1 LSHAGWPLTVAE
13 LDAVLQRLSPSG
25 ENVPSLEERITSK
38 YASLIKLTR
47 DDGLSNNQCGVDMDN
62 GMFFSAPTSTTVRFA
77 HDTVSEYFQKGLGKF
92 SADQTRIPLGVTTY
106 EAHSTLLRTC
116 LEVYINPGGSG
127 ELKSSKTLQDY
138 ASGGWLFH
146 MEALS
151 ETETG
156 LSTDESISDR
166 SELACLLYR
175 FCHDENIV
183 REWCYDLNSELFTA
197 DKAATVVRCI
207 RAWTQS
213 HHGPLPSD
221 FKSWLTSCTANP
233 AEILV
238 PVARANAVSCFQG
251 EWVALPS
258 LLVVTQIKAL
268 CDGGDAH
275 DKEAQPQSSVAETLI
290 EAARWFQL
298 DESAHWN
305 RKLAV
310 ALRDSEHHTE
320 AIVYFERALEFDPD
334 SVEAR
339 GEFATMYD
347 QQGDLIKVIELE
359 LENDV
364 ILHKHG
370 FNGNDEHGTPAS
382 SSSLQNLSRCYSMI
396 ADAYQE
402 MGERHMAFKCVHGLD
417 I

>member
-62 GMFFSAPTSTTVRFA
+62 GMFFSAPTTTTVRFA

-92 SADQTRIPLGVTTY
+92 SADQNRIPLGVTTY

-127 ELKSSKTLQDY
+127 ELKSSETLEDY
-138 ASGGWLFH
+138 ASGGWSFH

-207 RAWTQS
+207 RAWTQG

-233 AEILV
+233 ADILV

-251 EWVALPS
+251 VRVALPS

-268 CDGGDAH
+268 CDGADAH
-275 DKEAQPQSSVAETLI
+275 DKEAQPQYSVAETLI
-290 EAARWFQL
+290 EAAR
-298 DESAHWN
+298 
-305 RKLAV
+305 
-310 ALRDSEHHTE
+310 
-320 AIVYFERALEFDPD
+320 
-334 SVEAR
+334 
-339 GEFATMYD
+339 
-347 QQGDLIKVIELE
+347 
-359 LENDV
+359 
-364 ILHKHG
+364 
-370 FNGNDEHGTPAS
+370 
-382 SSSLQNLSRCYSMI
+382 
-396 ADAYQE
+396 
-402 MGERHMAFKCVHGLD
+402 
-417 I
+417 